1 MSPEQKSR
9 IEAFVG
15 VFFDGKELERLIC
28 GSTSLTDKEVSE
40 LITTID
46 QYQEAQRELSII
58 TPEIISG
65 PPISVQELAEY
76 FGDQERHLF
85 VSKEEQEHTFDAAL
99 DSLLEELVDNSEVP
113 SAVQILAVSNELS
126 VTESIKKMDDLFYN
140 AKRERIDSVLPR
152 GANISTEVREEKIHE
167 IKEFYDALKRN
178 LVHSI
183 EKFPYLWGQGQQA
196 IAHLEPIYELW
207 QLFISWDG
215 RSGLSG
221 LSQKLRQCS
230 AYKALHR
237 YAHPFLA
244 LSTLSDLLEQDTL
257 DAEAVDQTLWTLV
270 HGKGKPGA
278 KTISDRLS
286 FPRQRLYSRLAGY
299 LEDIIA
305 AEGNK
310 LTVKERS
317 RLYCAVEVLVS
328 EIPANIGNIQ
338 LRTQDLCWRAL
349 LLSKANEDRRAA
361 ELAVKAINEASGVE
375 LPINNPFL
383 WWSRLGDA
391 HFIVAYSFSD
401 PNHPEWSRG
410 MECYNEALRYAFDE
424 NKPMVYL
431 RQASANADRVEF
443 YESKIS
449 EVEIEFFLEFANGGI
464 DLANKAIKSEGRSE
478 TGIFTKA
485 RIEAALARLG
495 RKIGLKD
502 ADTLEAK
509 FFDSIKELQYHQPSH
524 SGALRIAFNYLTNK
538 GDLVGA
544 LDWLDTQIA
553 SLRDNA
559 KDSYIRLA
567 NYLEYRAAEHAID
580 FGLED
585 EARERLIKI
594 VRVTQP
600 NNVEA
605 WKLLNQLG
613 FSIDEEHV
621 AQNHYTQAR
630 QKIPGSVERKERAE
644 RAILTNQPL
653 VDRDP
658 GMNDVVPWTRHA
670 RLKLFLDDFTAAI
683 KILEGLQSKFPSD
696 PYVQF
701 HIGEAYYRQGT
712 QSPDTRAGADSSDNY
727 DRAVNAFKRAWQIY
741 NRVDTAHQLSACW
754 SRKGDVDKERYWLE
768 KAEEIDP
775 SDGWTKLSLGWS
787 AYKGGAMKKAV
798 SYWVDAL
805 KYLCTERELAERQ
818 QALAYLA
825 ARSVVRYGQTCQVE
839 ELDLEQLSG
848 NAIRLIASAASGT
861 GWRYPRVIESLGRF
875 LHEIPVHGLRRI
887 PHAVRAHLIFL
898 QLSGEEE
905 FARQWHNQWYE
916 NFRAFKDSSLL
927 VEYLSGGKSVFRRA
941 ALWSIEQNVARNL
954 FEESSRYDSK
964 VDWER
969 WGAFVQVASSWEIQ
983 KDYYRKVYSAFPVG
997 EVGSEELYL
1006 VLQVIN
1012 QRLFRTAMDELGLD
1026 KTPSNISQVTAILS
1040 RIPIEPE
1047 ILPATEIDQSAP
1059 EWILVHTDELSSRF
1073 LLNSASELIEQSSVN
1088 ELRIS
1093 WNLVGDRL
1101 CCSLNQRNGF
1111 TTVDFDSFR
1120 AFASRNA
1127 NQIIES
1133 PEGGVD
1139 ICIQAWA

>member
-9 IEAFVG
+9 IEAFLG
-15 VFFDGKELERLIC
+15 VFFDGKELERLIS
-28 GSTSLTDKEVSE
+28 GTTMLSDKEVTG
-40 LITTID
+40 LITSID
-46 QYQEAQRELSII
+46 QYQVAQKELGEI

-65 PPISVQELAEY
+65 PRISENEIAEY
-76 FGDQERHLF
+76 FGYQESSLTASKEDQEHSF
-85 VSKEEQEHTFDAAL
+85 NATL
-99 DSLLEELVDNSEVP
+99 DSLLKELIDNSEIP
-113 SAVQILAVSNELS
+113 SAVQMLACSNKLS
-126 VTESIKKMDDLFYN
+126 VTESIEKMRGLLKKEK
-140 AKRERIDSVLPR
+140 KRLLDRELPKD
-152 GANISTEVREEKIHE
+152 ANISTETREEKRRE
-167 IKEFYDALKRN
+167 IKEYCDSLKKN
-178 LVHSI
+178 LVDSI
-183 EKFPYLWGQGQQA
+183 EKFPYLWGRGQEA
-196 IAHLEPIYELW
+196 IAQLEPIYELW
-207 QLFISWDG
+207 QLFSSWN
-215 RSGLSG
+215 RQSELSI
-221 LSQKLRQCS
+221 LSQKVRQCS
-230 AYKALHR
+230 AYRVLHR
-237 YAHPFLA
+237 YAHPFLV

-278 KTISDRLS
+278 KTISARLS

-305 AEGNK
+305 AKGNT

-317 RLYCAVEVLVS
+317 RLYCAIEDLVS
-328 EIPANIGNIQ
+328 AIPPNLGNIQ
-338 LRTQDLCWRAL
+338 LRMQDLCWRAL
-349 LLSKANEDRRAA
+349 LLSKANEYRRAS
-361 ELAVKAINEASGVE
+361 ELAIKAINYAAGVE
-375 LPINNPFL
+375 LPKSNPFL

-391 HFIVAYSFSD
+391 HFIVAYSSSD
-401 PNHPEWSRG
+401 PNHPEWSKG
-410 MECYNEALRYAFDE
+410 MEYYNEALRYAFDE
-424 NKPMVYL
+424 RKAMVYS

-443 YESKIS
+443 YESKIL
-449 EVEIEFFLEFANGGI
+449 EVEIESFLELANAGI
-464 DLANKAIKSEGRSE
+464 DLANKAIKSGSRSE

-485 RIEAALARLG
+485 RIEAVWARLG
-495 RKIGLKD
+495 RKLELKD

-524 SGALRIAFNYLTNK
+524 SGAIRIAFNYLTNK

-553 SLRDNA
+553 SLRGNA
-559 KDSYIRLA
+559 SGSYIGLA
-567 NYLEYRAAEHAID
+567 DYLEYRAAEHALD

-594 VRVTQP
+594 VSVTQP
-600 NNVEA
+600 KNAEA
-605 WKLLNQLG
+605 WKLLYQLG
-613 FSIDEEHV
+613 FSIGEEHV
-621 AQNHYTQAR
+621 AQKLYTQAM
-630 QKIPGSVERKERAE
+630 QKIPGSAE
-644 RAILTNQPL
+644 RMALAESAILINQPFIDL
-653 VDRDP
+653 DP

-670 RLKLFLDDFTAAI
+670 RLELFRDDFAAAI
-683 KILEGLQSKFPSD
+683 KILKGLQSKFPSD

-701 HIGEAYYRQGT
+701 HLGEAYYRQGT
-712 QSPDTRAGADSSDNY
+712 QSPDARAGADSNDNY
-727 DRAVNAFKRAWQIY
+727 DIAVEAFERAWLIN

-787 AYKGGAMKKAV
+787 AYKGGTVNKAV

-805 KYLCTERELAERQ
+805 KYLCAERELAERQ

-848 NAIRLIASAASGT
+848 NAIRLIASAATGT
-861 GWRYPRVIESLGRF
+861 GWRYPRVIESFGRF

-898 QLSGEEE
+898 QLSGGDE
-905 FARQWHNQWYE
+905 FARQWHNRWYE
-916 NFRAFKDSSLL
+916 NFRALKDSSLL

-941 ALWSIEQNVARNL
+941 AVWSIERNVARNF

-1012 QRLFRTAMDELGLD
+1012 RRLFHKAMVELGLD
-1026 KTPSNISQVTAILS
+1026 KTPSNISQVAAMLS
-1040 RIPIEPE
+1040 SIPIEPE

-1059 EWILVHTDELSSRF
+1059 EWVLVHTDELASRI
-1073 LLNSASELIEQSSVN
+1073 LLSSASELIEHSSVYG
-1088 ELRIS
+1088 LRKS

-1111 TTVDFDSFR
+1111 TTADFDSFR
-1120 AFASRNA
+1120 PFASRNG

-1133 PEGGVD
+1133 PEGGVN